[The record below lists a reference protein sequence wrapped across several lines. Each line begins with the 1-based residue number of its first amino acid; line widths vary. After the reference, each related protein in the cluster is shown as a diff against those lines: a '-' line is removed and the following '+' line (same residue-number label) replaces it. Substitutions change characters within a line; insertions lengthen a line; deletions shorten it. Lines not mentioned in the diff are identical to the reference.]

1 MKSFFTLC
9 TIIILSLQGYAQT
22 DTTISPNADTTIT
35 PQSDTIRIGGMVII
49 RKSGGND
56 STRHQDRDFKIQSRK
71 RNNNSNINTNWWIVD
86 LGFSNYVDNTN
97 YATAN
102 SSGYLAGG
110 GHAFVEDDFKLRTG
124 KSVNVNIWV
133 FMQKLNLI
141 KHVVNLKYGL
151 GVELN
156 NYRYKKDNPISY
168 SETSPPQIMWEENME
183 FSKNKLAADYVTVPL
198 MINFNTTPKS
208 GNRGFSLSAGI
219 SGGYL
224 YSSRNKQISDENGKQ
239 KEKGDIGIN
248 RWKLAYIGELGLGPV
263 RLYGSYAITDLH
275 ETGLSQRPYNVG
287 IRFSN
292 W

>member
-9 TIIILSLQGYAQT
+9 TLTALSLTGMAQT
-22 DTTISPNADTTIT
+22 DTTAK
-35 PQSDTIRIGGMVII
+35 PQADTIRIGGMVII
-49 RKSGGND
+49 KKGGTQD
-56 STRHQDRDFKIQSRK
+56 STRRADRDFSIQSRK
-71 RNNNSNINTNWWIVD
+71 RNNNSNISTNWWIVD
-86 LGFSNYVDNTN
+86 LGFSNYADNTN
-97 YATAN
+97 YSTAM
-102 SSGYLAGG
+102 SSGYLEGG
-110 GHAFVEDDFKLRTG
+110 AHSFGKDDFKLRTG

-133 FMQKLNLI
+133 FMQKLNVI

-168 SETSPPQIMWEENME
+168 KETSPPQIMWEENME

-208 GNRGFSLSAGI
+208 GNRGLSLSAGI

-239 KEKGDIGIN
+239 KEKGDLGLN

-275 ETGLSQRPYNVG
+275 ENGLSQRPYNVG

>member
-9 TIIILSLQGYAQT
+9 AITILSIQGFAQT
-22 DTTISPNADTTIT
+22 DTIPAPQSDTTIT
-35 PQSDTIRIGGMVII
+35 PQADTIRIGGMVII
-49 RKSGGND
+49 RKSGGQD
-56 STRHQDRDFKIQSRK
+56 SSRHQDRDFKIQNRK
-71 RNNNSNINTNWWIVD
+71 RNNNSNISTNWWIVD
-86 LGFSNYVDNTN
+86 LGFSNYIDNTN

-102 SSGYLAGG
+102 SSGYLAP
-110 GHAFVEDDFKLRTG
+110 GHDFVEDDFKLRTG

-133 FMQKLNLI
+133 FMQKLNVI

-168 SETSPPQIMWEENME
+168 KESSPPQILWEENRQ
-183 FSKNKLAADYVTVPL
+183 FSKNKLAADYITVPL

-208 GNRGFSLSAGI
+208 GNRGLSLSAGI

-239 KEKGDIGIN
+239 KEKGDIGLN

-275 ETGLSQRPYNVG
+275 DDGLSQRPYNVG

>member
-9 TIIILSLQGYAQT
+9 TITMLSLQGYAQT
-22 DTTISPNADTTIT
+22 DTTIAPKTDTTIT
-35 PQSDTIRIGGMVII
+35 PQADTIRIGGMVII

-56 STRHQDRDFKIQSRK
+56 STRSHDRDFKIQNRK
-71 RNNNSNINTNWWIVD
+71 RNNNSNISTNWWILD
-86 LGFSNYVDNTN
+86 LGFSNYNDNTN
-97 YATAN
+97 YAAAN
-102 SSGYLAGG
+102 SSGYLAA
-110 GHAFVEDDFKLRTG
+110 GHTFEKDDFKLRTG
-124 KSVNVNIWV
+124 KSVNVNIWI
-133 FMQKLNLI
+133 FMQKLNVI

-168 SETSPPQIMWEENME
+168 KETSPPQIHWEDNRE
-183 FSKNKLAADYVTVPL
+183 FSKNKLAADYITVPL

-208 GNRGFSLSAGI
+208 GNRGLSLSAGV

-239 KEKGDIGIN
+239 KEKGDIGLN

-275 ETGLSQRPYNVG
+275 ENGLSQRPYNLG